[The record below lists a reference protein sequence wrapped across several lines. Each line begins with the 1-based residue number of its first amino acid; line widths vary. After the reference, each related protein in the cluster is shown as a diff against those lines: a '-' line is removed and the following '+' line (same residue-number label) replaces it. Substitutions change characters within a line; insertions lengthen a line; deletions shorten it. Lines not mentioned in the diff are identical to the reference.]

1 MSLVPKVI
9 FTQFSSLMIFS
20 THLFCLATSNGAFFY
35 ETFLVIVNHCVGVV
49 KDWCLD
55 VAKTSHFLPFRPS
68 AEGRRP
74 MSYEEDLQLPES
86 GSLVQCISVDPHSA
100 VFGRNGLRLDHQQE
114 QQQVLTPPDVTGDY
128 LKYGRSSTS
137 FLSSFQ
143 SPSHKD
149 EANATTSTP
158 MAVAAVAASFW
169 ANGKR
174 GKETFSLLYC
184 CMVL

>member
-1 MSLVPKVI
+1 M
-9 FTQFSSLMIFS
+9 
-20 THLFCLATSNGAFFY
+20 
-35 ETFLVIVNHCVGVV
+35 VIVKHCIGVV
-49 KDWCLD
+49 QDWCLNM
-55 VAKTSHFLPFRPS
+55 AQKPSHFLPFRPS

-114 QQQVLTPPDVTGDY
+114 QQQQVLTPPAVTGDY
-128 LKYGRSSTS
+128 LKYGRRSAS

-149 EANATTSTP
+149 EANTTTSTT
-158 MAVAAVAASFW
+158 MAVAAAAASFW

-184 CMVL
+184 CIML